1 MKSVLARRSPVHLF
15 AGNERAH
22 DPKSAIEHDKIRDVA
37 LGNDTESR
45 QTECPRRGGG
55 AHVFRASRLSSGN
68 RLFPTQVQITPTAI
82 VHHTPRWVGRTEH
95 SIHVAHVA
103 SVRVDTGMLF
113 SDVYIETSGGA
124 SPVKCHEPAS
134 TLCFVCG
141 PSSLVSESAA
151 TLRELGVPDALIRSD
166 RWDRATG

>member
-1 MKSVLARRSPVHLF
+1 MTGDLSWLWGAAAVAAAVAILLGWVVWWKGRPF
-15 AGNERAH
+15 APG
-22 DPKSAIEHDKIRDVA
+22 D
-37 LGNDTESR
+37 
-45 QTECPRRGGG
+45 
-55 AHVFRASRLSSGN
+55 VFRASRLSSGN

-124 SPVKCHEPAS
+124 SPVKCHGHRKA
-134 TLCFVCG
+134 
-141 PSSLVSESAA
+141 
-151 TLRELGVPDALIRSD
+151 DALEMKRLIEQFQSTYYRQQPPSPPPPVP
-166 RWDRATG
+166 